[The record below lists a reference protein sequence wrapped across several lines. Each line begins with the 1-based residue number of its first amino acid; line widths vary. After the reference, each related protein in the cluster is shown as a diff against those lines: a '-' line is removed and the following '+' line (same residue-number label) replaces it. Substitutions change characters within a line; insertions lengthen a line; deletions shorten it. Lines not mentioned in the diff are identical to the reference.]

1 MLKSC
6 FSAYVLSSLE
16 YCAPVWMSS
25 AEYHLGLLSSIVC
38 SEESLRDGE
47 LCCLG
52 HRRKVIALCL
62 LYKIYQRMDR
72 PMNEH
77 LNRFVAA
84 R

>member
-25 AEYHLGLLSSIVC
+25 AVSHLGLLETVVRC
-38 SEESLRDGE
+38 PEMCEGE

-52 HRRKVIALCL
+52 HRRKASTLCL
-62 LYKIYQRMDR
+62 LYNIYHRVDHLRKII
-72 PMNEH
+72 
-77 LNRFVAA
+77 
-84 R
+84 